1 MNKNGYKTAF
11 ALLTAFC
18 GGVAEAY
25 SYAFRGGVFANMQ
38 TGNFMKVALGIIDGE
53 VLWQNLLPMV
63 SFLLGLLIMRVISK
77 CRKRKLSAKASEEE
91 PFSDGFAVYVGL
103 LINVVLIVAAA
114 LCPETFAFGILSNCL
129 LSTACAIQFEN
140 TSEVGGLPYTSI
152 MCTNNLRLFAE
163 NLTDGFFGEKS
174 FGKALFYALVIITFL
189 FGACVCY
196 VLTKIVGKYAVSI
209 SVVLYFVGIIVYRA
223 LIENEDD
230 NN

>member
-1 MNKNGYKTAF
+1 MKKDGYKTSF

-38 TGNFMKVALGIIDGE
+38 TGNLMKFALGIIDGE
-53 VLWQNLLPMV
+53 VLWQNLLPIV
-63 SFLLGLLIMRVISK
+63 SFLFGLLVMRIIAKS
-77 CRKRKLSAKASEEE
+77 RKRKLSAKISEEAA
-91 PFSDGFAVYVGL
+91 FADGFAVYLGL
-103 LINVVLIVAAA
+103 LINVVLIVSAA
-114 LCPETFAFGILSNCL
+114 LCPETFAFGVLSNCF
-129 LSTACAIQFEN
+129 LSMACAIQFEN

-174 FGKALFYALVIITFL
+174 FGKALFYALVIVTFL

-196 VLTKIVGKYAVSI
+196 VLTKIVGKYAVTI
-209 SVVLYFVGIIVYRA
+209 SAVSYFVGIIVYRA
-223 LIENEDD
+223 LIESDGD

>member
-38 TGNFMKVALGIIDGE
+38 TGNLMKVALGIIDGE

-63 SFLLGLLIMRVISK
+63 SFLLGLLIIRVIPK
-77 CRKRKLSAKASEEE
+77 CRKRKLSAKASEE
-91 PFSDGFAVYVGL
+91 PFSDGFAVYLGL
-103 LINVVLIVAAA
+103 LINVVLIVSAA
-114 LCPETFAFGILSNCL
+114 LCPETLAFGILSNCF
-129 LSTACAIQFEN
+129 LSMACAIQFEN
-140 TSEVGGLPYTSI
+140 TSKVGGLPYTSI

-174 FGKALFYALVIITFL
+174 FGKALFYALVIAAFL

-196 VLTKIVGKYAVSI
+196 VLTKIVGRYAVSV
-209 SVVLYFVGIIVYRA
+209 SAVLYFVGIIVYRA
-223 LIENEDD
+223 LVENEDD
-230 NN
+230 N

>member
-1 MNKNGYKTAF
+1 MNKNGYKTSF

-18 GGVAEAY
+18 GGVTEAY

-38 TGNFMKVALGIIDGE
+38 TGNLMKVALGIIDGE

-63 SFLLGLLIMRVISK
+63 SFLLGLLFMRIVSEI
-77 CRKRKLSAKASEEE
+77 RKRRLSANASGKE
-91 PFSDGFAVYVGL
+91 FFADGVAVYVGL
-103 LINVVLIVAAA
+103 LINAALVVAAA
-114 LCPETFAFGILSNCL
+114 LCPETFAFGILSNCF
-129 LSTACAIQFEN
+129 LSMACAIQFEN
-140 TSEVGGLPYTSI
+140 TSKVGGLPYTSI

-174 FGKALFYALVIITFL
+174 FGKALFYALVIAAFL

-196 VLTKIVGKYAVSI
+196 VLTKVIGRYAVSI
-209 SVVLYFVGIIVYRA
+209 SAVLYFVGIIVYRA
-223 LIENEDD
+223 LIESEEE